1 MKKLLLQFGW
11 FGHPIYSKTGGYPK
25 EMIDRVATNSASEG
39 LRLSRLPVMS
49 AETIARIKGT
59 ADILGINHYTT
70 HLITAG
76 VDDSAPA
83 PSWLKDIGSTVSLD
97 IGESSASEWLRVGV
111 FGNLQ
116 STYKDV
122 A

>member
-1 MKKLLLQFGW
+1 MTKLLLQFGW
-11 FGHPIYSKTGGYPK
+11 FGHPIYSKEGGYPK
-25 EMIDRVATNSASEG
+25 EMVERVGTNSALEG

-49 AETIARIKGT
+49 PETIARIKGT

-76 VDDSAPA
+76 VDDTAQE
-83 PSWLKDIGSTVSLD
+83 PSWLKDIGAKVTLD

-111 FGNLQ
+111 LEI
-116 STYKDV
+116 
-122 A
+122 